1 MDLVAG
7 DAREILLAVGMED
20 WSGLRDERRFP
31 AYISLGGGMD
41 PIWLDLFSQAARE
54 TTGLDEPGPFSDAAF
69 PLEGH
74 LQKRLAG
81 IGDRTIERVDPH
93 WIDGVATLPEGQVG
107 PIAVRWIE
115 LIDCEECSVDPEEKP
130 MLRQLAGDLVEFC
143 RRAEGAEDVLFA
155 WSI

>member
-54 TTGLDEPGPFSDAAF
+54 TTGLDEPGPFSDA
-69 PLEGH
+69 
-74 LQKRLAG
+74 G

-93 WIDGVATLPEGQVG
+93 WIDGVATLPGGQVG
-107 PIAVRWIE
+107 PIAARWIE